1 MTLLETPAVAAAPE
15 EPPMTQAVV
24 AEDLTV
30 PERIVCAP
38 AAGVFRPAPPTNVTA
53 EGEIV
58 YAGQVVGSI
67 EGTDAPAEVV
77 SPFTGFFMGMLA
89 HAGERVRAAQPIL
102 WVRVTGS

>member
-1 MTLLETPAVAAAPE
+1 MTLLEPSITTEESRMPEAVAA
-15 EPPMTQAVV
+15 
-24 AEDLTV
+24 EDLVV

-38 AAGVFRPAPPTNVTA
+38 SAGVFNPAPPATVTT

-67 EGTDAPAEVV
+67 DGPGSSTAVV

-89 HAGERVRAAQPIL
+89 HTGERVRAAQPVL